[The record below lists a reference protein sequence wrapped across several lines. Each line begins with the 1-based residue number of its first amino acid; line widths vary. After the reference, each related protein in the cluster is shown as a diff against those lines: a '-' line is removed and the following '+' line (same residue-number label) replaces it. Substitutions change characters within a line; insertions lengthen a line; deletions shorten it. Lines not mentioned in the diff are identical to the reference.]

1 MRVAFAVLL
10 LVNLLYFAWAAW
22 LKPQP
27 VEVVSVAPPAPRLIL
42 ASEAPAAPPT
52 RCVTVGP
59 FDNAEAVQQATQILV
74 EGGYQ
79 PATRG
84 GVARVLDGYWVSL
97 PSPGVGREE
106 QRLLQ
111 RLRRG
116 GVDDAYAIDD
126 ANLGRRVSLGIFSE
140 KERADTQAARA
151 SRIGVEAE
159 IAPREREQN
168 VTWVD
173 FQLRT
178 DTPEISQS
186 RFKMGAQEVE
196 FRPCPTAA
204 EPAASSE
211 PTAAGTTGGPEP
223 AQGPAADAPQAP

>member
-10 LVNLLYFAWAAW
+10 LVNLLYFAWAVW

-27 VEVVSVAPPAPRLIL
+27 TEVVSVAPPAPRLIL
-42 ASEAPAAPPT
+42 AREAPAPPPT

-59 FDNAEAVQQATQILV
+59 FDNAEAVQQATQILI

-84 GVARVLDGYWVSL
+84 GVARVVDGYWVSL
-97 PSPGVGREE
+97 PSPGVGRDE

-111 RLRRG
+111 QLRRG

-159 IAPREREQN
+159 IAPRERDQN
-168 VTWVD
+168 VTWLD

-178 DTPEISQS
+178 DAPEINQS
-186 RFKMGAQEVE
+186 RFKMGTQEVE

-204 EPAASSE
+204 EPPAS
-211 PTAAGTTGGPEP
+211 PVGTTIGVPEP
-223 AQGPAADAPQAP
+223 AQGSPEESQPAP